1 MWLLSRA
8 SRQKSR
14 SSSNDTHELANPLE
28 QEVPWSDR
36 HPLDSRRSVVVHRPF
51 EAPHNATTIRDR
63 FSIPDAN
70 TVRSTWADTGC
81 LSTAH
86 R

>member
-36 HPLDSRRSVVVHRPF
+36 RPLDFR
-51 EAPHNATTIRDR
+51 
-63 FSIPDAN
+63 
-70 TVRSTWADTGC
+70 
-81 LSTAH
+81 
-86 R
+86 